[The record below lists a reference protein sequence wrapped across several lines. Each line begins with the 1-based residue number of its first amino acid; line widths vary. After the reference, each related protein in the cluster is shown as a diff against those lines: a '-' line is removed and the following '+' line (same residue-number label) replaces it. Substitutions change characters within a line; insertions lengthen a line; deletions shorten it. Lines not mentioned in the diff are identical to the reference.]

1 MLGFYDK
8 SIVELEAVITEITA
22 RLDVIR
28 KYKKIN
34 NDRDPIEY
42 IKSRIK
48 SEDSMKEKLKRKG
61 LEVNLENALTK
72 IYDAAG
78 IRIICTFVDDV
89 YEIVDMIKKYED
101 IEIIKEKDYIKNPKE
116 NGYRSYHLVIKVPLN
131 IAGKIHKVY
140 LEIQIRTIAMD
151 FWSSLEHQMKYKKNI
166 QDELMIVKELK
177 KCAEQIATT
186 DINMMAIRNMINK

>member
-1 MLGFYDK
+1 MDLGFYEK
-8 SIVELEAVITEITA
+8 SIIELEAVITEITA

-48 SEDSMKEKLKRKG
+48 SEESMKEKLKRKE

-78 IRIICTFVDDV
+78 IRIICTFVDFLYSSYISFDV
-89 YEIVDMIKKYED
+89 
-101 IEIIKEKDYIKNPKE
+101 
-116 NGYRSYHLVIKVPLN
+116 L
-131 IAGKIHKVY
+131 
-140 LEIQIRTIAMD
+140 
-151 FWSSLEHQMKYKKNI
+151 SLTKSP
-166 QDELMIVKELK
+166 
-177 KCAEQIATT
+177 
-186 DINMMAIRNMINK
+186 